1 MGWSLHYEQAHQ
13 SRQVIIFNRVITM
26 AKEPKSPEESGRI
39 TGKEIPVPSE
49 PREAK
54 EELYDLLIPPG
65 VPRKVIAD
73 ILKNYD
79 VELVSRKERLYFANM
94 TGDERELL
102 AFRGTREV
110 ILKVEEELLKRLEEY
125 VGE

>member
-1 MGWSLHYEQAHQ
+1 MGWSLYYEQAYQ
-13 SRQVIIFNRVITM
+13 SREVIIFNRVITM
-26 AKEPKSPEESGRI
+26 AEEPKSPEDRGRI

-49 PREAK
+49 SPETK
-54 EELYDLLIPPG
+54 KELYDLLIPPG
-65 VPRKVIAD
+65 VPRKMISD
-73 ILKNYD
+73 IMKNYD

-94 TGDERELL
+94 AGDERELL

-110 ILKVEEELLKRLEEY
+110 ILKIEEDLLKRLEEY